1 MNMDNVDFDEA
12 KQSQLPLVELLVNM
26 GYTYLSREE
35 VLVQRGGDTSKF
47 ILHDIARQSLMSI
60 NSYETGGQE
69 LKFSEADVAGVVEEL
84 ESVRLEGLIDT
95 SREISYMIMPK
106 LGGKTI
112 EVFAD
117 GRRESRSFRYIDFS
131 EGGKNNQYHVTVEYK
146 VTGKETIR
154 CDVVCFVNGIP
165 LAVIENKKS
174 GVDIQKAVSQ
184 LARYQKPD
192 YAPKLFTYTQL
203 LVAANG
209 TNWLYGT
216 TATPSKFYANW
227 RERDMSEDE
236 LHSKVVEIIAK
247 PIDTKLYEQIL
258 KDLNGYTAGRTQ
270 LLQRHISEQDI
281 GAYAMLRP
289 KRLLDIAKNYVF
301 YDGPIKKVARYQ
313 QYFAIHKMIERV
325 HVREGGK
332 RRGGIVW
339 HTQGSGKSLTM
350 VMFIRTLVEDPDID
364 NPRVLVVTDRKDLDR
379 QIRDTLR
386 NAGLKKRIIQAQSG
400 QHLLEMIKSKESGVI
415 TTLVQKFGSAAN
427 AIKRFTDEDPNIFV
441 LVDEAHR
448 SHSRAEKSI
457 AISASEEMKKVIPN
471 ASFIAFTGTP
481 LLKGEKSQT
490 TWGDFIDKYTI
501 DDALQDKIVLP
512 LIYEGRY
519 VPLYDDATQIDRRY
533 DRVSEDL
540 SAKQKYMLQK
550 QVEKKVV
557 AENPDRIRE
566 ICYDVQKHYTERF
579 QGTGLKA
586 QLVAPSKYA
595 ALVMQKFFEREGK
608 IQTAL
613 VVSDE
618 NGEIPE
624 DNENRQEV
632 AEFLRGI
639 KANHQSLQKYEE
651 SVIESFTHSPEG
663 VELIIVVDKLLTG
676 FDAPRNT
683 VLYLAKELKDHNLLQ
698 AIARVN
704 RLFEN
709 DNPVASKT
717 SGFIIDYS
725 ENAANIHTA
734 MQLFGNYE
742 PGDVKSALIDVD
754 EKVRELEVVYHQ
766 ISKLFD
772 GVAAD
777 STALIEKLRD
787 DPTRVTFNAKMN
799 EFLNVFAE
807 CLSLESFEEKF
818 GSAEVARLKQEAK
831 KFQELKKSAALQY
844 GDHVDLAKYQLE
856 LVKILDENIRAGEA
870 EVLTGEIEI
879 TDRNKLNE
887 AIEELGSDKSKAEAI
902 AAQTE
907 RRISERREQD
917 EALYDKFSQRI
928 KEILEAMRAK
938 KMADVEAL
946 EQLRL
951 LDNEVEHKKDSDLP
965 DTVRTVQGADIMYR
979 NLKNKLLGLNDDMY
993 EQAIVALTNIIHQSA
1008 TVDWWRTFEAKR
1020 QMRSRLDDYL
1030 YEELHISDYDRIEAI
1045 IETAVTLAEHN
1056 HQIFGA

>member
-1 MNMDNVDFDEA
+1 MNMDSVDFDEA

-26 GYTYLSREE
+26 GYTYLGREE
-35 VLVQRGGDTSKF
+35 ALVQRGGDTGKF
-47 ILHDIARQSLMSI
+47 LLHDIARESFMSI
-60 NSYETGGQE
+60 NSYQTGGE
-69 LKFSEADVAGVVEEL
+69 TMKFSEADVAGVVEEL
-84 ESVRLEGLIDT
+84 EAVRLEGLIDT
-95 SREISYMIMPK
+95 SREISHMIMPK
-106 LGGKTI
+106 IGGKTI

-131 EGGKNNQYHVTVEYK
+131 GGGKNNQFHVTVEYK
-146 VTGKETIR
+146 ATGKESIR

-174 GVDIQKAVSQ
+174 GVDIQKAIAQ
-184 LARYQKPD
+184 LARYQNPD
-192 YAPKLFTYTQL
+192 HAPKLFTYAQL

-216 TATPSKFYANW
+216 TSTPSKFYANW
-227 RERDMSEDE
+227 REKDVSEEE
-236 LHSKVVEIIAK
+236 LHAKIGEIIAK
-247 PIDTKLYEQIL
+247 PIEAELYKQIL
-258 KDLNGYTAGRTQ
+258 KDLNGYTKAKEQ
-270 LLQRHISEQDI
+270 LRLRHISQQDI

-289 KRLLDIAKNYVF
+289 DRLLDIAKNYVF
-301 YDGPIKKVARYQ
+301 YDGPVKKIARYQ
-313 QYFAIHKMIERV
+313 QYFAIHKMIQRV
-325 HVREGGK
+325 HERDSGK

-350 VMFIRTLVEDPDID
+350 VMFIRALVEDPDID

-400 QHLLEMIKSKESGVI
+400 QHLLQMIKDKESGVI

-427 AIKRFTDEDPNIFV
+427 AIKKFTDEDPNIFV

-448 SHSRAEKSI
+448 SHSRGAKSI

-481 LLKGEKSQT
+481 LLKDDKSQS
-490 TWGDFIDKYTI
+490 TWGNFIDKYTI

-519 VPLYDDATQIDRRY
+519 VSVHADSEQIDRRW

-540 SAKQKYMLQK
+540 SAKQRYIAEKVANQK
-550 QVEKKVV
+550 AV
-557 AENPDRIRE
+557 AENPDVIRE
-566 ICYDVQKHYTERF
+566 ICYDVQKHYTQRF

-586 QLVAPSKYA
+586 QLVAPSKHA

-613 VVSDE
+613 VISDE

-624 DNENRQEV
+624 DNENRKEV
-632 AEFLRGI
+632 ADYTSEI
-639 KANHQSLQKYEE
+639 KSKYSSLQKYEE
-651 SVIESFTHSPEG
+651 SVIESFTHSPDGIEI
-663 VELIIVVDKLLTG
+663 IIVVDKLLTG

-683 VLYLAKELKDHNLLQ
+683 VLYLAKELRDHNLLQ

-704 RLFEN
+704 RLFDN
-709 DNPVASKT
+709 DNPVAAKT

-754 EKVRELEVVYHQ
+754 EKVRELEAKYGE
-766 ISKLFD
+766 IMKLFTD
-772 GVAAD
+772 VPNDSVAM
-777 STALIEKLRD
+777 IERLRD
-787 DPTRVTFNAKMN
+787 DPTRTTFNSTMN
-799 EFLNVFAE
+799 EFLDVFAE
-807 CLSLESFEEKF
+807 CLSLEKLDDKL
-818 GSAEVARLKQEAK
+818 GKDEVARLKMDAK

-844 GDHVDLAKYQLE
+844 GDQVDLAKYKLE
-856 LVKILDENIRAGEA
+856 LVKILDENIRAGET

-879 TDRNKLNE
+879 TDRDKLNE

-917 EALYDKFSQRI
+917 EALYDRFSKKI

-951 LDNEVEHKKDSDLP
+951 IDEEVEQKKDSDLP
-965 DTVRTVQGADIMYR
+965 ESIKQVKGADIMHR
-979 NLKNKLLGLNDDMY
+979 NLKDLLFDINDDAY
-993 EQAIVALTNIIHQSA
+993 NQAVLDLTTIINQNA
-1008 TVDWWRTFEAKR
+1008 TVDWWRTFETKR

-1030 YEELHISDYDRIEAI
+1030 YDNLHITDYDRIEKI
-1045 IETAVTLAEHN
+1045 IDAAMNLAENN
-1056 HQIFGA
+1056 HQTYGA

>member
-1 MNMDNVDFDEA
+1 MNLDNVNFDEA

-35 VLVQRGGDTSKF
+35 ALAQRGGDTSKF
-47 ILHDIARQSLMSI
+47 LLHDIARESLMSI
-60 NSYETGGQE
+60 NSYESGGE
-69 LKFSEADVAGVVEEL
+69 KLKFSEADVASVVEEL
-84 ESVRLEGLIDT
+84 EAIRLEGLIDT
-95 SREISYMIMPK
+95 SKEISHMIMPK

-117 GRRESRSFRYIDFS
+117 GRRDSRSFRYIDFAD
-131 EGGKNNQYHVTVEYK
+131 GGKNNQLHVTVEYK

-174 GVDIQKAVSQ
+174 GVDIQKAIAQ
-184 LARYQKPD
+184 LARYQNPEHV
-192 YAPKLFTYTQL
+192 PKLFTYAQL

-209 TNWLYGT
+209 ANWLYGT
-216 TATPSKFYANW
+216 TGTPAKFYANW
-227 RERDMSEDE
+227 REKEIGDDE
-236 LHSKVVEIIAK
+236 LRRRIADVIAR
-247 PIDTKLYEQIL
+247 PIDEDLYAQIL
-258 KDLNGYTAGRTQ
+258 KDLNGYTANRKQ
-270 LLQRHISEQDI
+270 LLQRHISEQDL
-281 GAYAMLRP
+281 GAYSMLRP
-289 KRLLDIAKNYVF
+289 DRLLDIAKNYVF

-313 QYFAIHKMIERV
+313 QYFAIHKMLERV
-325 HVREGGK
+325 HQRDNGK

-350 VMFIRTLVEDPDID
+350 VMFIRALIDDPDIE

-379 QIRDTLR
+379 QILDTLR
-386 NAGLKKRIIQAQSG
+386 NAGLKKKIIQAQSG
-400 QHLLEMIKSKESGVI
+400 QHLLQMIKDGESGVI
-415 TTLVQKFGSAAN
+415 TTLVHKFGSAAN
-427 AIKRFTDEDPNIFV
+427 AIKKFTDEDPNIFV

-448 SHSRAEKSI
+448 SHSRAKKSI

-481 LLKGEKSQT
+481 LLKDEKSKN
-490 TWGDFIDKYTI
+490 TWGEFIDKYTI
-501 DDALQDKIVLP
+501 DDALADKIVLP

-519 VPLYDDATQIDRRY
+519 IPLYDDAPQIDRRY

-540 SAKQKYMLQK
+540 TSKQKYILQK

-586 QLVAPSKYA
+586 QLVAPSKPA
-595 ALVMQKFFEREGK
+595 AMLMQKFFEREGK

-624 DNENRQEV
+624 DNESRQEV
-632 AEFLRGI
+632 ADFLRNI

-651 SVIESFTHSPEG
+651 AVIESFTNSPDGIEI
-663 VELIIVVDKLLTG
+663 IIVVDKLLTG

-683 VLYLAKELKDHNLLQ
+683 VLYLAKQLKDHNLLQ

-704 RLFEN
+704 RLFDNE
-709 DNPVASKT
+709 NPVAAKT

-725 ENAANIHTA
+725 ENAVNIHTA

-754 EKVRELEVVYHQ
+754 EKVRELEAKY
-766 ISKLFD
+766 SELLKLFE
-772 GVAAD
+772 GVPAD
-777 STALIEKLRD
+777 STAMIERLRD
-787 DPTRVTFNAKMN
+787 DPTRVTFNDTMN
-799 EFLNVFAE
+799 QFLDVFAE
-807 CLSLESFEEKF
+807 CLSLESFSEKI
-818 GSAEVARLKQEAK
+818 SEDKIAKMKLEAK
-831 KFQELKKSAALQY
+831 KFQELKKSAALQF
-844 GDHVDLAKYQLE
+844 GDQVDLRKYQLE

-870 EVLTGEIEI
+870 EVLTDEIEI
-879 TDRNKLNE
+879 TDRNKLND
-887 AIEELGSDKSKAEAI
+887 AIDELGSVKSKAEAI

-907 RRISERREQD
+907 RRISERRDQD
-917 EALYDKFSQRI
+917 KVLYDRFSQRI
-928 KEILEAMRAK
+928 EEILEAMKAD

-951 LDNEVEHKKDSDLP
+951 IDEEVEQKKDSDLP
-965 DTVRTVQGADIMYR
+965 EAIKSVKGADIMHR
-979 NLKNKLLGLNDDMY
+979 NLKDLLFEVGDAEY
-993 EQAIVALTNIIHQSA
+993 SQAILALTEIINQSA
-1008 TVDWWRTFEAKR
+1008 TVDWWRTYEAKR

-1030 YEELHISDYDRIEAI
+1030 YEELHITDYDRIEKI
-1045 IETAVTLAEHN
+1045 IDAAMTLAENN
-1056 HQIFGA
+1056 HQVYGA

>member
-12 KQSQLPLVELLVNM
+12 KQSQLPLVEMLVNM
-26 GYTYLSREE
+26 GYTYLRREE
-35 VLVQRGGDTSKF
+35 ALAQRSGDTGKYL
-47 ILHDIARQSLMSI
+47 LHDIARESFMNI
-60 NSYETGGQE
+60 NSYESGGQK

-84 ESVRLEGLIDT
+84 ETIRLEGLIDT
-95 SREISYMIMPK
+95 SKAISHMIMPK
-106 LGGKTI
+106 IGGKTI

-131 EGGKNNQYHVTVEYK
+131 DGGKNNHFHVTVEYK
-146 VTGKETIR
+146 VTGKESIR

-174 GVDIQKAVSQ
+174 GVDIQKAIAQ
-184 LARYQKPD
+184 LARYQNPEHV
-192 YAPKLFTYTQL
+192 PKLFTYAQL
-203 LVAANG
+203 LIAANG
-209 TNWLYGT
+209 SNWQYG
-216 TATPSKFYANW
+216 ATGTPAKFYANW
-227 RERDMSEDE
+227 RERDVTDDE
-236 LHSKVVEIIAK
+236 LKAHIAAVIAK
-247 PIDTKLYEQIL
+247 PIDPKLYANIL
-258 KDLNGYTAGRTQ
+258 KDLNGYTLARTQ
-270 LLQRHISEQDI
+270 LLERHISEQDI

-289 KRLLDIAKNYVF
+289 ERLLDIAKNYVF

-313 QYFAIHKMIERV
+313 QYFAIHKMLQRVEER
-325 HVREGGK
+325 HNGK

-350 VMFIRTLVEDPDID
+350 VMFIRALIDDPNIE

-386 NAGLKKRIIQAQSG
+386 NAGLKKKIIQAQSG
-400 QHLLEMIKSKESGVI
+400 QHLLQMIRDQESGVI
-415 TTLVQKFGSAAN
+415 TTLVHKFGSAAN
-427 AIKRFTDEDPNIFV
+427 AIKKFTDEDPNIFV

-448 SHSRAEKSI
+448 SHSRGTKSI

-481 LLKGEKSQT
+481 LLKDEKSQN

-501 DDALQDKIVLP
+501 DDALADKIVLP
-512 LIYEGRY
+512 LVYEGRY
-519 VPLYDDATQIDRRY
+519 VPLHDDATQIDRRY

-540 SAKQKYMLQK
+540 TNKQKYILQK

-586 QLVAPSKYA
+586 QLVAPSKPSA
-595 ALVMQKFFEREGK
+595 MLMQKFFEREGK
-608 IQTAL
+608 VQTAL

-624 DNENRQEV
+624 ENESRQEV
-632 AEFLRGI
+632 AAFLRKI
-639 KANHQSLQKYEE
+639 KANYQSLQKYEE
-651 SVIESFTHSPEG
+651 SVIESFTNSPEG
-663 VELIIVVDKLLTG
+663 VEIIIVVDKLLTG

-683 VLYLAKELKDHNLLQ
+683 VLYLAKQLKDHNLLQ

-704 RLFEN
+704 RLFDN
-709 DNPVASKT
+709 DSPIAAKT

-754 EKVRELEVVYHQ
+754 EKVRELDAKYSELL
-766 ISKLFD
+766 KMFE

-777 STALIEKLRD
+777 STAMIERLRD
-787 DPTRVTFNAKMN
+787 DPSRVTFNDRMN
-799 EFLNVFAE
+799 QFLDVFAE
-807 CLSLESFEEKF
+807 CLSLESFGETLGEDKI
-818 GSAEVARLKQEAK
+818 AKMKMDAK
-831 KFQELKKSAALQY
+831 KFQELKKSAALQF
-844 GDHVDLAKYQLE
+844 GDQVDLYRYQLE

-870 EVLTGEIEI
+870 QVLTGEIEI

-887 AIEELGSDKSKAEAI
+887 AIEELGSEKSKAEAI

-907 RRISERREQD
+907 RRISMRRDQD
-917 EALYDKFSQRI
+917 EALYDKFSKRI

-951 LDNEVEHKKDSDLP
+951 IDDEVEQKKDSDLP
-965 DTVRTVQGADIMYR
+965 VSIKKGDGADIMYR
-979 NLKNKLLGLNDDMY
+979 NLKNLMFDMSPELY
-993 EQAIVALTNIIHQSA
+993 ENAVLQLTEIINQSA
-1008 TVDWWRTFEAKR
+1008 TVDWWRTYEAKR
-1020 QMRSRLDDYL
+1020 LMRSRLDDYI
-1030 YEELHISDYDRIEAI
+1030 YEQLHITDYDRIEKI
-1045 IETAVTLAEHN
+1045 IDAAMSLAENN
-1056 HQIFGA
+1056 HHVYGA

>member
-1 MNMDNVDFDEA
+1 MNMDKVNFDEA
-12 KQSQLPLVELLVNM
+12 KQSQLPLVELLINM

-35 VLVQRGGDTSKF
+35 ALVQRGGDTGKYL
-47 ILHDIARQSLMSI
+47 LHDIARASLMNI
-60 NSYETGGQE
+60 NCYESGGQKM
-69 LKFSEADVAGVVEEL
+69 KFSEADVAGVVEEL
-84 ESVRLEGLIDT
+84 ETIRLEGLIDT
-95 SREISYMIMPK
+95 SKAISHMIMPK
-106 LGGKTI
+106 IGGKTI

-131 EGGKNNQYHVTVEYK
+131 DGGKNNQFHVSAEYR

-174 GVDIQKAVSQ
+174 GVDIQKAIAQ
-184 LARYQKPD
+184 LARYQNPEHV
-192 YAPKLFTYTQL
+192 PKLFTYAQL

-209 TNWLYGT
+209 ANWLYGT
-216 TATPSKFYANW
+216 TGTPAKFYANW
-227 RERDMSEDE
+227 REKESSDDE
-236 LHSKVVEIIAK
+236 VRAKIAGLIAQ
-247 PIDTKLYEQIL
+247 PIEVKLYEQIL
-258 KDLNGYTAGRTQ
+258 KDLNGYTHGREQ
-270 LLQRHISEQDI
+270 LLKRHISEQDI

-289 KRLLDIAKNYVF
+289 DRLLDIAKNYVF

-313 QYFAIHKMIERV
+313 QYFAIHKMLQRV
-325 HVREGGK
+325 HQRDDGK

-350 VMFIRTLVEDPDID
+350 VMFIRALIDDPDIE

-386 NAGLKKRIIQAQSG
+386 NAGLKKKIVQAQSG
-400 QHLLEMIKSKESGVI
+400 QHLLQMIRDKESGVI
-415 TTLVQKFGSAAN
+415 TTLVHKFGSAAN
-427 AIKRFTDEDPNIFV
+427 AIKKFTDNDPNIFV

-448 SHSRAEKSI
+448 SHSRASKSI

-481 LLKGEKSQT
+481 LLRDEKSQN

-501 DDALQDKIVLP
+501 DDALADKIVLP

-519 VPLYDDATQIDRRY
+519 VPLYDDAVQIDRRY

-540 SAKQKYMLQK
+540 TNKQKYILQK
-550 QVEKKVV
+550 QVEKKIV

-566 ICYDVQKHYTERF
+566 ICYDVQKHYVSRL

-586 QLVAPSKYA
+586 QLVAPSKPA
-595 ALVMQKFFEREGK
+595 AMLMQKFFEREGK
-608 IQTAL
+608 IQSAL

-624 DNENRQEV
+624 DNEARQEV
-632 AEFLRGI
+632 ADFLKNI

-651 SVIESFTHSPEG
+651 AVIESFTNNPEG
-663 VELIIVVDKLLTG
+663 IEIIIVVDKLLTG

-683 VLYLAKELKDHNLLQ
+683 VLYLAKQLRDHNLLQ

-704 RLFEN
+704 RLFDN
-709 DNPVASKT
+709 DNPIVAKT
-717 SGFIIDYS
+717 SGYIIDYS

-754 EKVRELEVVYHQ
+754 EKAQELN
-766 ISKLFD
+766 SKYSELLKIFE
-772 GVAAD
+772 GVLAD
-777 STALIEKLRD
+777 STAMIERLRD
-787 DPTRVTFNAKMN
+787 NPTRVVFNDTMN
-799 EFLNVFAE
+799 QFLDVFAE
-807 CLSLESFEEKF
+807 CLSLESFGDKF
-818 GSAEVARLKQEAK
+818 DESEIAKMKMDAK

-844 GDHVDLAKYQLE
+844 GDQVDLRKYQLE
-856 LVKILDENIRAGEA
+856 LIKILDENIRAGEA
-870 EVLTGEIEI
+870 EILTEEIEI
-879 TDRNKLNE
+879 TDRNKLHE
-887 AIEELGSDKSKAEAI
+887 AIEELGSDTSKAEAI

-907 RRISERREQD
+907 RRISERRDQD
-917 EALYDKFSQRI
+917 QALYDRFSQRI
-928 KEILEAMRAK
+928 KEILEAMKAK

-951 LDNEVEHKKDSDLP
+951 IDEEVEQKKDSDLP
-965 DTVRTVQGADIMYR
+965 EIIQSVKGADIMHR
-979 NLKNKLLGLNDDMY
+979 NIKDLLYELKESEYD
-993 EQAIVALTNIIHQSA
+993 QAVVGLTNIVNKNA
-1008 TVDWWRTFEAKR
+1008 TVDWWRTYEAKR

-1030 YEELHISDYDRIEAI
+1030 YEKLRVTDYDRIEKI
-1045 IETAVTLAEHN
+1045 IDTVMNLAENN
-1056 HQIFGA
+1056 HQIYGA

>member
-1 MNMDNVDFDEA
+1 MLENVDFDEA
-12 KQSQLPLVELLVNM
+12 KQSQLPLVEMLVNM

-35 VLVQRGGDTSKF
+35 ALAQRGGDTGKF
-47 ILHDIARQSLMSI
+47 LLHDIARKALMDI
-60 NSYETGGQE
+60 NSYDTNGQQV
-69 LKFSEADVAGVVEEL
+69 KFSEADVAKVVEEL
-84 ESVRLEGLIDT
+84 EAIRLEGLIDT
-95 SREISYMIMPK
+95 SREVSHMIMPK
-106 LGGKTI
+106 IGGKTI
-112 EVFAD
+112 EVFAY

-131 EGGKNNQYHVTVEYK
+131 DNGKNNQFHVTAEYK

-154 CDVVCFVNGIP
+154 CDVVCFVNGMP
-165 LAVIENKKS
+165 LAIIENKKS
-174 GVDIQKAVSQ
+174 GVDIQKAIAQ
-184 LARYQKPD
+184 LTRYQKPE
-192 YAPKLFTYTQL
+192 YAPKLFTYSQL

-209 TNWLYGT
+209 ADWLYGT
-216 TATPSKFYANW
+216 TGTPSKFYANW
-227 RERDMSEDE
+227 RERDVHDNE
-236 LHSKVVEIIAK
+236 LNAQIASVIAQ

-258 KDLNGYTAGRTQ
+258 KDLNGYTNGRTQ
-270 LLQRHISEQDI
+270 LLQRYISEQDI
-281 GAYAMLRP
+281 GTYTMLAP
-289 KRLLDIAKNYVF
+289 ARLLDIAKNFVF
-301 YDGPIKKVARYQ
+301 YDGPAKKVARYQ
-313 QYFAIHKMIERV
+313 QYFAIHKMLQRV
-325 HVREGGK
+325 HERDGSK

-350 VMFIRTLVEDPDID
+350 VMFIRALVEDASIE

-386 NAGLKKRIIQAQSG
+386 NAGLKKKIIQAQSG
-400 QHLLEMIKSKESGVI
+400 QHLLQMIQDKESAVI

-427 AIKRFTDEDPNIFV
+427 AIKKFTDDDPNIFV

-448 SHSRAEKSI
+448 SHSRTEKSI
-457 AISASEEMKKVIPN
+457 AINASDEMKKVIPN
-471 ASFIAFTGTP
+471 AAFIAFTGTP
-481 LLKGEKSQT
+481 LLKDEKSQN
-490 TWGDFIDKYTI
+490 TWGGFIDKYTI

-519 VPLYDDATQIDRRY
+519 VPLYDDARQIDRRY

-540 SAKQKYMLQK
+540 TAKQKYILQK

-566 ICYDVQKHYTERF
+566 ICYDVQKHYTQRF

-618 NGEIPE
+618 NGEIAE
-624 DNENRQEV
+624 ENENRQEV
-632 AEFLRGI
+632 ADFLRRL
-639 KANHQSLQKYEE
+639 KADHQSLQKYEE
-651 SVIESFTHSPEG
+651 AVIESFTHSAEG
-663 VELIIVVDKLLTG
+663 IELIIVVDKLLTG

-704 RLFEN
+704 RLFDN
-709 DNPVASKT
+709 DNPTAAKT

-742 PGDVKSALIDVD
+742 PGDVKSALIDVED
-754 EKVRELEVVYHQ
+754 KVHELQSIYHRL
-766 ISKLFD
+766 INIFEGIPAD
-772 GVAAD
+772 DVA
-777 STALIEKLRD
+777 LREKLRD
-787 DPTRVTFNAKMN
+787 DQTRVTFNSNMN

-807 CLSLESFEEKF
+807 CLSLKGFDEKF
-818 GSAEVARLKQEAK
+818 GADKIAQLKREAK
-831 KFQELKKSAALQY
+831 KFQELKKTAALQF
-844 GDHVDLAKYQLE
+844 GDNVDLHRYQLE

-870 EVLTGEIEI
+870 EILTNEIEI
-879 TDRNKLNE
+879 TDRNKLNS

-917 EALYDKFSQRI
+917 EALYDRFSQRI
-928 KEILEAMRAK
+928 KQIIEDMHTK
-938 KMADVEAL
+938 KMADIEAL

-951 LDNEVEHKKDSDLP
+951 IDEEVEQKTDSDLP
-965 DTVRTVQGADIMYR
+965 QSVQLVKGADILYR
-979 NLKNKLLGLNDDMY
+979 NLKDQLFNLTNETY
-993 EQAIVALTNIIHQSA
+993 EQAVLALTDIIHQSA
-1008 TVDWWRTFEAKR
+1008 TVDWWRTYETKR

-1030 YEELHISDYDRIEAI
+1030 YEDLHITDYDRIENI
-1045 IETAVTLAEHN
+1045 IDATLNLAEHN
-1056 HQIFGA
+1056 HQTFGA

>member
-1 MNMDNVDFDEA
+1 MLDNVDFDEA
-12 KQSQLPLVELLVNM
+12 KQSQLPLIEMLVNM

-35 VLVQRGGDTSKF
+35 ALAQRGGDTSKF
-47 ILHDIARQSLMSI
+47 LLHGIARQSLMDI
-60 NSYETGGQE
+60 NGYVVNGQQ
-69 LKFSEADVAGVVEEL
+69 LKFSEADVARVVEEL
-84 ESVRLEGLIDT
+84 ETIRLEGLIDT
-95 SREISYMIMPK
+95 SREISHMIMPK
-106 LGGKTI
+106 IGGKTI

-117 GRRESRSFRYIDFS
+117 GRRESRSFRYMDFS
-131 EGGKNNQYHVTVEYK
+131 DGGANNQLHVTAEYK

-165 LAVIENKKS
+165 LAIIENKKS
-174 GVDIQKAVSQ
+174 GVDIQKAIAQ
-184 LARYQKPD
+184 LARYQKPE
-192 YAPKLFTYTQL
+192 YAPKLFTYSQL

-209 TNWLYGT
+209 ANWLYGST
-216 TATPSKFYANW
+216 GTPSKFYANW
-227 RERDMSEDE
+227 RERDVDDDD
-236 LHSKVVEIIAK
+236 LRTQIANVIAT
-247 PIDTKLYEQIL
+247 PIDKKLYEQIL
-258 KDLNGYTAGRTQ
+258 KDLNGYTKGRTQ

-281 GAYAMLRP
+281 GTYAMLAP
-289 KRLLDIAKNYVF
+289 SRLLDIIKNFVF
-301 YDGPIKKVARYQ
+301 YDGPAKKVARYQ
-313 QYFAIHKMIERV
+313 QYFAIHKMLQRV
-325 HVREGGK
+325 HEHDGDK

-350 VMFIRTLVEDPDID
+350 VLFIRALVEDSSIA
-364 NPRVLVVTDRKDLDR
+364 NPRVVVVTDRKDLDR

-386 NAGLKKRIIQAQSG
+386 NAGLKKKIIQAQSG
-400 QHLLEMIKSKESGVI
+400 QHLLQMIKDKESAVI

-427 AIKRFTDEDPNIFV
+427 AIKKFTDNDPNIFV

-448 SHSRAEKSI
+448 SHSRANKSI
-457 AISASEEMKKVIPN
+457 AINASDEMKKVIPN
-471 ASFIAFTGTP
+471 AAFIAFTGTP
-481 LLKGEKSQT
+481 LLKDEKSQN
-490 TWGDFIDKYTI
+490 TWGGFIDKYTI

-519 VPLYDDATQIDRRY
+519 IPLYDDAQQIDRRY

-540 SAKQKYMLQK
+540 SAKQKYILQR

-566 ICYDVQKHYTERF
+566 ICYDAQKHYTQRF
-579 QGTGLKA
+579 QGTGLKS

-595 ALVMQKFFEREGK
+595 ALVMQKFFEREDK

-632 AEFLRGI
+632 AEFLRHI
-639 KANHQSLQKYEE
+639 KATHRSLQKYEE
-651 SVIESFTHSPEG
+651 SVIESFTHSDEG
-663 VELIIVVDKLLTG
+663 IELIIVVDKLLTG

-704 RLFEN
+704 RLFDN
-709 DNPVASKT
+709 DNPVAAKT

-754 EKVRELEVVYHQ
+754 EKMRELKSVYHQ
-766 ISKLFD
+766 LTDIFN
-772 GVAAD
+772 GVPAD
-777 STALIEKLRD
+777 HVALREKLRD
-787 DPTRVTFNAKMN
+787 DPTRVTFNTRMN

-807 CLSLESFEEKF
+807 CLSLDGINKKLGADEI
-818 GSAEVARLKQEAK
+818 ARLKREAK
-831 KFQELKKSAALQY
+831 KFQELKKTAALQY
-844 GDHVDLAKYQLE
+844 GDHVELHKYQLE
-856 LVKILDENIRAGEA
+856 LIKILDENIRAGEA

-879 TDRNKLNE
+879 TDRNKLNA
-887 AIEELGSDKSKAEAI
+887 AIEELGSDTSKAEAI

-917 EALYDKFSQRI
+917 EALYDRFSQRI
-928 KEILEAMRAK
+928 KQILEDMHAK
-938 KMADVEAL
+938 KMADIVAL

-951 LDNEVEHKKDSDLP
+951 IDEEVEQKKDSDVP
-965 DTVRTVQGADIMYR
+965 ESVQSVKGADILYR
-979 NLKNKLLGLNDDMY
+979 NLKNQLFGVSAETY
-993 EQAIVALTNIIHQSA
+993 ERAVLALTSIIQQSA
-1008 TVDWWRTFEAKR
+1008 TVDWWRTYEAKR

-1030 YEELHISDYDRIEAI
+1030 YEELHITDYDRIEKI
-1045 IETAVTLAEHN
+1045 IDVAMNLAEHN
-1056 HQIFGA
+1056 HQTFGV